1 MNKKNKSTKAAQRN
15 AEKAAKAAERR
26 AADLAANAAEDAEN
40 AAGAV
45 KDAAEGAVESAKDAA
60 EGAVESVKDAA
71 EGAVESAKDAAE
83 GAVESA
89 KDAAEGT
96 VESVKDAAEGAV
108 ESAKDAAEEAVESV
122 KDAAENVA
130 DKAEDAVESV
140 KETAE
145 KAADKV
151 KSTAKKAEKKAESAV
166 KDVRKTASNAG
177 TKTAAAAQN
186 AVKPLNVK
194 KSKKTAAS
202 APVFPDV
209 KVYDFCS
216 KKKMILGILIGVLAA
231 LLLGIIIRGVHL
243 AIEFKG
249 GTLLSYTYAGD
260 IDTNVVQDTV
270 RGVVPDTSVVAR
282 VGESLSSGGKE
293 LTVSFTA
300 KEGLSVDKQHE
311 ITENLKNAFP
321 NANMELTDSNDVSPS
336 SGREFLLKCL
346 IAVIFAAFVV
356 VVYIAIRF
364 RRIGGW
370 SAGVCSVFA
379 LVHDILVAL
388 AVTILFGFEFNSN
401 IVAVIL
407 TILGYSINNTI
418 VIYDRIRENR
428 SLMPNASLN
437 ELINTGCSQSLTRS
451 IRTSVTTIGTMLIV
465 SIVVLVSGYNSLLSF
480 SVPLMFGLISGTY
493 SSLFVAPVTW
503 SWWKNKEKN
512 KK

>member
-1 MNKKNKSTKAAQRN
+1 MNKKNKSNAAAKRN

-26 AADLAANAAEDAEN
+26 AA
-40 AAGAV
+40 
-45 KDAAEGAVESAKDAA
+45 SALN
-60 EGAVESVKDAA
+60 
-71 EGAVESAKDAAE
+71 
-83 GAVESA
+83 
-89 KDAAEGT
+89 
-96 VESVKDAAEGAV
+96 
-108 ESAKDAAEEAVESV
+108 DAAEELENKAEDIVDDIQEAAG
-122 KDAAENVA
+122 DAAEAVS
-130 DKAEDAVESV
+130 DKVEDIKEAAEDAVEAVQDKAEDIAEAVQDKVEDAKQAV
-140 KETAE
+140 KQTAE
-145 KAADKV
+145 KAEKTVDEMSAAEYMASVSEKA
-151 KSTAKKAEKKAESAV
+151 KQKKQEPAKKTSSVAQKALS
-166 KDVRKTASNAG
+166 S
-177 TKTAAAAQN
+177 
-186 AVKPLNVK
+186 
-194 KSKKTAAS
+194 SKKKKGSS
-202 APVFPDV
+202 AEAVYDPGV

-216 KKKMILGILIGVLAA
+216 KKRMILGIVIGVIAA

-249 GTLLSYTYAGD
+249 GTLLSYSYGGD
-260 IDTNVVQDTV
+260 IDEAKVQEIV
-270 RGVVPDTSVVAR
+270 KGVVPDTSVNIR
-282 VGESLSSGGKE
+282 KGESLSTGGKE
-293 LTVSFTA
+293 MTVSFTA
-300 KEGLSVDKQHE
+300 KDGLSVDKQHE
-311 ITENLKNAFP
+311 ITEKLEAAFP
-321 NANMELTDSNDVSPS
+321 NQNLVLTDSNDVSPS

-364 RRIGGW
+364 RKIGGW

-379 LVHDILVAL
+379 LIHDILVAL
-388 AVTILFGFEFNSN
+388 AATIIFGFEFNSN

-451 IRTSVTTIGTMLIV
+451 IRTSITTIGTMLVV
-465 SIVVLVSGYNSLLSF
+465 SIVVFVSGYNSLLSF